1 MPFYS
6 AKQLYMMTK
15 AQYVVAVWLANFNH
29 EKELRNYLEVKY
41 DEDGNSL
48 SEFGDAVGLKHFDS
62 DFLEHASFTNA
73 MKPEEIING
82 VSFSEYF
89 KNDLTPLINHD
100 ILYHHNT
107 IIFLYGKQDRYG
119 AINEH
124 IFTLANMPQ
133 RQLPFSFIGTVKFEI
148 ENQ

>member
-1 MPFYS
+1 M
-6 AKQLYMMTK
+6 K

-41 DEDGNSL
+41 DEDGNSQ
-48 SEFGDAVGLKHFDS
+48 SGFGDAVGLEHFDS
-62 DFLEHASFTNA
+62 DFLEYASFNNA

-89 KNDLTPLINHD
+89 KHHLTPLIND
-100 ILYHHNT
+100 DSLSAHNT
-107 IIFLYGKQDRYG
+107 IIFLYGKQDVYG

-124 IFTLANMPQ
+124 IFSLVNMPQ
-133 RQLPFSFIGTVKFEI
+133 QQLPFSFIGTIKFEI